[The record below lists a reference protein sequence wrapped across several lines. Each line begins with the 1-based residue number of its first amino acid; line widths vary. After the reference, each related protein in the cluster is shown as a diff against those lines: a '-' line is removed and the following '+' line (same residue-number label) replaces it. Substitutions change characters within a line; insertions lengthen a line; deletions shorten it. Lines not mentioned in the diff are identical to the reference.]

1 VNFGRDDLVKNL
13 LNKGLDATNTDD
25 YVRSTL
31 RLAVRKV
38 NFWLFAEDRYMS
50 NGIDA
55 TDNSGRTPLHYVVDI
70 SIDTLRAFE
79 SLSFLLSKSQDST
92 Y

>member
-1 VNFGRDDLVKNL
+1 LVKNL

-31 RLAVRKV
+31 RLAVQKV
-38 NFWLFAEDRYMS
+38 NFGLFAEDRYTS

-55 TDNSGRTPLHYVVDI
+55 TDNSGRTPLHYVADI
-70 SIDTLRAFE
+70 GIDTLRAFE
-79 SLSFLLSKSQDST
+79 SLSFLLSKKPRLNVLDKSG
-92 Y
+92 